1 MLWRHEGDWRR
12 CCSSLAPSRWCDVRL
27 CAAPYH
33 ALSHPL
39 DAAIRIMTVARA
51 LWVQTLLL
59 TFAVWL
65 GAIVRFFGFC
75 LADGIHGT
83 NVSLP
88 RDDGLQNVVE
98 EVRAFMR
105 RRLAMHSRLTTR
117 VS

>member
-1 MLWRHEGDWRR
+1 MH
-12 CCSSLAPSRWCDVRL
+12 SPT
-27 CAAPYH
+27 H
-33 ALSHPL
+33 HF

-88 RDDGLQNVVE
+88 RDDGLQNVA

-105 RRLAMHSRLTTR
+105 RRLTMHSRLTTQ

>member
-1 MLWRHEGDWRR
+1 
-12 CCSSLAPSRWCDVRL
+12 
-27 CAAPYH
+27 
-33 ALSHPL
+33 
-39 DAAIRIMTVARA
+39 
-51 LWVQTLLL
+51 VQTLLL
-59 TFAVWL
+59 TFGVWL
-65 GAIVRFFGFC
+65 GVIGLLSRFC